1 MIELKQWDASQV
13 IVSVLNQ
20 IAEEA
25 AKLFNEGGYH
35 DVYTTL
41 ASTTDDQNP
50 ALCKVQTT
58 NL

>member
-1 MIELKQWDASQV
+1 VIELKQWDASQV
-13 IVSVLNQ
+13 IVSVLNR

-41 ASTTDDQNP
+41 ASTPDD
-50 ALCKVQTT
+50 
-58 NL
+58 

>member
-1 MIELKQWDASQV
+1 VIELKQWDASQV

-25 AKLFNEGGYH
+25 AKLFNGGGYH

-41 ASTTDDQNP
+41 ASTPDN
-50 ALCKVQTT
+50 
-58 NL
+58 